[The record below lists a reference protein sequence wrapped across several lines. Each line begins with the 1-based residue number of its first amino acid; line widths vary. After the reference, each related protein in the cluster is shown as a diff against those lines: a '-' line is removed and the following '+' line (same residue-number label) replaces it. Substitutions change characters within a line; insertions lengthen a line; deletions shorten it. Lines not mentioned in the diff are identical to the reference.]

1 MDHNLRKI
9 LVKKPDNLRKTLRLV
24 ADVREDRPKSVIS
37 DQSGLVEFGRRR
49 IKKTLTW
56 IS

>member
-1 MDHNLRKI
+1 MDHNLREI

-56 IS
+56 TS